1 MNLKMTTLDGTYAVC
16 RLDTRSGVQDSSV
29 PHPSI
34 FSSSAPGE
42 SASGPGFPG
51 WVRGEFWSVTQTFD
65 ELSIVCPQECV
76 PGGVLHEGGWRVLK
90 VLGPLS
96 FALTGIMA
104 SISSALADAGIS
116 IFALSTYD
124 TDYILV
130 KADQLESSI
139 EALRRQGVE
148 FE

>member
-1 MNLKMTTLDGTYAVC
+1 M
-16 RLDTRSGVQDSSV
+16 
-29 PHPSI
+29 
-34 FSSSAPGE
+34 
-42 SASGPGFPG
+42 
-51 WVRGEFWSVTQTFD
+51 
-65 ELSIVCPQECV
+65 
-76 PGGVLHEGGWRVLK
+76 HEGGWRVLK
-90 VLGPLS
+90 VPGPLS

-130 KADQLESSI
+130 KADQLENAI
-139 EALRRQGVE
+139 DALRRQGVE